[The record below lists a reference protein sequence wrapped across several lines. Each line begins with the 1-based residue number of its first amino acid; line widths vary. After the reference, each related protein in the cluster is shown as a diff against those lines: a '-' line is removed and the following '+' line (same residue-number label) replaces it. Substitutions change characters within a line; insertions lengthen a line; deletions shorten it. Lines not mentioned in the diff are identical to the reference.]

1 MKQLLCGVVVC
12 LPLLI
17 GSDAANDNLSTQS
30 NLSNLQ
36 EEFP

>member
-1 MKQLLCGVVVC
+1 MKKLLRGFVVC

-17 GSDAANDNLSTQS
+17 GSDAANDNVCTQS

-36 EEFP
+36 EELP